1 MAKNI
6 ENEIE
11 KVLVE
16 AQNLVTKRFT
26 ELGIKYD
33 ESPEVIYVD
42 DDLGKTYS
50 VRLSYMEIG

>member
-1 MAKNI
+1 MSENI

-16 AQNLVTKRFT
+16 AQNFVTKRFT
-26 ELGIKYD
+26 ELGIQFD

-42 DDLGKTYS
+42 DDFGKTYS
-50 VRLSYMEIG
+50 VRLSYMEIE

>member
-11 KVLVE
+11 KVLAE
-16 AQNLVTKRFT
+16 AQNFVTKRFK
-26 ELGIKYD
+26 ELGIKYEAYTD
-33 ESPEVIYVD
+33 EIYVD

-50 VRLSYMEIG
+50 VRLSYMEI